1 MYLFIYQNELYAR
14 SDSLYKYDNNF
25 SSFVEIPDFGN
36 PLGYDSIVSKDNML
50 ISTGNITG
58 IAIYDANNNKQTIQL
73 TPINT
78 AEALILDNI
87 HSLYS
92 DSNNLM
98 FIGPETSGFNTFLNG
113 VFNSYEL
120 KDEIIAVGF
129 FEHDGIHYVQ
139 GAGHLFSFVNNSLHK
154 VCEFRT
160 NGEEIFYD
168 PAGYL
173 WTYPNWGCNYGGIA
187 MLNLSTDEIKGTYD
201 SEGKNYWNVSETN
214 KWQLDG
220 QYHFNDIINIPG
232 KDEVLIGSLISAL
245 LSFGQET
252 FAAPQRIDFNGY
264 ALTFFSGKI
273 DNRLYWIAAVSD
285 SLDHRRATIKML
297 KDLTISLQG
306 ILEDIS
312 IEEGII
318 FETDYSKNKLDQIIV
333 STITRHLR
341 FLPTIR
347 SIFAKSLIFA
357 LTLTTFIGV
366 FYYAILSSP
375 ATSSL
380 LASTLG
386 MDMIYAG
393 AFIIASA
400 TILLGLISGYLS
412 SNTLSGFLSGYVSNI
427 VAYLVVNG
435 IQNLFSI
442 IVLSLSFCLIS
453 GIIGALVG
461 YYVDTVKLK
470 YA

>member
-1 MYLFIYQNELYAR
+1 MIYFSVIMMIHAIFIL
-14 SDSLYKYDNNF
+14 DS
-25 SSFVEIPDFGN
+25 SG
-36 PLGYDSIVSKDNML
+36 
-50 ISTGNITG
+50 
-58 IAIYDANNNKQTIQL
+58 
-73 TPINT
+73 TPI
-78 AEALILDNI
+78 
-87 HSLYS
+87 
-92 DSNNLM
+92 
-98 FIGPETSGFNTFLNG
+98 
-113 VFNSYEL
+113 
-120 KDEIIAVGF
+120 
-129 FEHDGIHYVQ
+129 YVWKHKR
-139 GAGHLFSFVNNSLHK
+139 APPTLFK
-154 VCEFRT
+154 
-160 NGEEIFYD
+160 
-168 PAGYL
+168 
-173 WTYPNWGCNYGGIA
+173 
-187 MLNLSTDEIKGTYD
+187 
-201 SEGKNYWNVSETN
+201 
-214 KWQLDG
+214 
-220 QYHFNDIINIPG
+220 G

-357 LTLTTFIGV
+357 LALTTFIGV